1 MGIAPL
7 PTGWFPPLCDP
18 SVCEGSVAVLVPI
31 VPTSV
36 LTVKNPLVPVASAPV
51 ATGDAV
57 PAKVRNVA
65 ETMAGAGTDAPVAKV
80 RNVAETMAGT
90 VAGVA
95 GYQIIIINR
104 EEWSEEN
111 EDDTHCYLEAQ
122 HRRHHYSE

>member
-1 MGIAPL
+1 VQRAGINASPSTPLSALMGIAPL

-65 ETMAGAGTDAPVAKV
+65 ETMAG
-80 RNVAETMAGT
+80 T

-95 GYQIIIINR
+95 GYQIIIIIIR
-104 EEWSEEN
+104 EE
-111 EDDTHCYLEAQ
+111 
-122 HRRHHYSE
+122 